1 MQAKTRAYLQIH
13 VAVLLF
19 GITAILG
26 KLISLEAYGLV
37 WNRLWISC
45 LALAFI
51 PGVAM
56 SLKKLN
62 RREIL
67 QFAGIG
73 ALICTHW
80 VTFYG
85 SIKLGDN
92 ASITLACLA
101 TTTLFTSFLE
111 PLITRSKFQPAEV
124 FIGGLVIIGIY
135 LITGVGSAYYT
146 AIVTGLISAF
156 FAALFSVL
164 NKKYIGHHPTLSISL
179 LELGSGFILLSVLIA
194 GLKLGG
200 YRVELSPM
208 TTDWIYLLVLSLFC
222 TSLAFVLSLSALKEL
237 SAFIS
242 NLTINLEP
250 VYGILLAAVIFK
262 EGDQLNSDF
271 YLGTAIILLSVFLH
285 PYLVKVSKSLLRGRV
300 IGD

>member
-1 MQAKTRAYLQIH
+1 MQSRTRAYLQIH
-13 VAVLLF
+13 IAVLLF

-26 KLISLEAYGLV
+26 KLISLEAFGLV

-45 LALAFI
+45 LVLFFI
-51 PGVAM
+51 PGVAIA
-56 SLKKLN
+56 LKKLN

-67 QFAGIG
+67 RFAGIG

-85 SIKLGDN
+85 SIKLGNN

-111 PLITRSKFQPAEV
+111 PLITKSKFQPAEV

-135 LITGVGSAYYT
+135 LITGVGSAYYP

-164 NKKYIGHHPTLSISL
+164 NKKYIGQHPTLSISL
-179 LELGSGFILLSVLIA
+179 LELGSGFILLSLFILLL
-194 GLKLGG
+194 GLGG
-200 YRVELSPM
+200 PSVNLTPKPS
-208 TTDWIYLLVLSLFC
+208 DWIYLFILSVFC

-250 VYGILLAAVIFK
+250 VYGIILAALIFK

-285 PYLVKVSKSLLRGRV
+285 PYLVRVSKALLKGRI

>member
-1 MQAKTRAYLQIH
+1 MQPRTRAYLQIH
-13 VAVLLF
+13 LAVLLF

-26 KLISLEAYGLV
+26 KLISLEAMGLV

-45 LALAFI
+45 LVLVFI
-51 PGVAM
+51 PGVA
-56 SLKKLN
+56 SALKKLN
-62 RREIL
+62 KVEIL
-67 QFAGIG
+67 RFAGIG

-85 SIKLGDN
+85 SIKLGNN

-111 PLITRSKFQPAEV
+111 PLITRSRFQPAEV

-135 LITGVGSAYYT
+135 LITGVGSAYYP
-146 AIVTGLISAF
+146 AIITGLISAF

-164 NKKYIGHHPTLSISL
+164 NKKYIGQHPTLSISL
-179 LELGSGFILLSVLIA
+179 LELGSGFIILSLLIVSLQI
-194 GLKLGG
+194 GG
-200 YRVELSPM
+200 HHIDLSPLAS
-208 TTDWIYLLVLSLFC
+208 DWIYLLILSIFC

-250 VYGILLAAVIFK
+250 VYGIILAAIIFH
-262 EGDQLNSDF
+262 EGDHLNSEF
-271 YLGTAIILLSVFLH
+271 YIGTAIILLSVFLH
-285 PYLVKVSKSLLRGRV
+285 PYLVRVSKSLLRGRI